1 MPTHLLC
8 KRISLINLYKCE
20 MNLMQGVELTKQ
32 GTAKLNDGI
41 QASCETICKSLMEL
55 VNLLAKRCLSMK
67 QLEYLAKVKEN
78 SGLLF
83 YQLVN
88 KLSGELHVPKST
100 VRWNISKLRDYGMI
114 IAGNKN
120 SKGIPVELTEKG
132 KIALLVIKENGL
144 LGKSN
149 CPKALFETKQQLQTH
164 GGLMTEQKRSTKD
177 DDPTRP
183 RGLNKRMEENEG

>member
-1 MPTHLLC
+1 
-8 KRISLINLYKCE
+8 
-20 MNLMQGVELTKQ
+20 MQGVELTKQ
-32 GTAKLNDGI
+32 GIAKSNDGR
-41 QASCETICKSLMEL
+41 QASCETICKSLIEL
-55 VNLLAKRCLSMK
+55 VDLMAKRRLSMK

-114 IAGNKN
+114 IAGNRD

-132 KIALLVIKENGL
+132 KIALLVLEKDVLEL
-144 LGKSN
+144 LGNYS
-149 CPKALFETKQQLQTH
+149 CPKALFEAKQQLQTH
-164 GGLMTEQKRSTKD
+164 GGLMTKQNRSTKD
-177 DDPTRP
+177 NDPTRP
-183 RGLNKRMEENEG
+183 SGLNKRMEENEG

>member
-1 MPTHLLC
+1 
-8 KRISLINLYKCE
+8 
-20 MNLMQGVELTKQ
+20 MQGAGLTK
-32 GTAKLNDGI
+32 GGIAKSSNGR
-41 QASCETICKSLMEL
+41 QTSCETICKSLIEL
-55 VNLLAKRCLSMK
+55 VDLLAKRRLGMK

-120 SKGIPVELTEKG
+120 FKGVPVELTEKG
-132 KIALLVIKENGL
+132 KIALLLTKENR
-144 LGKSN
+144 LGPLGNYS

-164 GGLMTEQKRSTKD
+164 GGLMIKQKRSTRSND
-177 DDPTRP
+177 STGLEGLTRGW
-183 RGLNKRMEENEG
+183 RKK